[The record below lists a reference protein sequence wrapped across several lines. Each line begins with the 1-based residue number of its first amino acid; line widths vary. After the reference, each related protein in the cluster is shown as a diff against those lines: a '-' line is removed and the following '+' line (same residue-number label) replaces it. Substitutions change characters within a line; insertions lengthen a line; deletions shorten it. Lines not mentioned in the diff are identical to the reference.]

1 MLRFFQPISRDDATQ
16 QQQQSL
22 QQSAAAAATEAAQR
36 AHLQFHRAKPGR
48 PRAKLDVN
56 LQPTA
61 VEAEEE
67 PSKRGKYVNWF
78 ASPFIHDIL
87 AVYRLCSRNSK
98 KTVAHLQQAFPRLLT
113 ESAARYA
120 ELSESTIRS
129 WHDKEGALL
138 PRFKQILDEQRDA
151 ATRGPGRPRALLPH
165 PEIEEKVK
173 SVLTAMR
180 ERGAVVNTIVIRLVM
195 RAVIEKMHPPL
206 LQELKL
212 SHGFVSCWARE
223 QMAWTWRVRTTT
235 ASKLPLDWRE
245 QGIVM
250 AKRIAFNMQAY
261 KVSHCAHKRR
271 CLIDQN

>member
-113 ESAARYA
+113 ESLLPFSSVQLSLLTHSLT
-120 ELSESTIRS
+120 ELSPN
-129 WHDKEGALL
+129 A
-138 PRFKQILDEQRDA
+138 
-151 ATRGPGRPRALLPH
+151 
-165 PEIEEKVK
+165 
-173 SVLTAMR
+173 
-180 ERGAVVNTIVIRLVM
+180 RLV
-195 RAVIEKMHPPL
+195 RQTLEEHMHTPCC
-206 LQELKL
+206 K
-212 SHGFVSCWARE
+212 
-223 QMAWTWRVRTTT
+223 VRPTRDRSRSET
-235 ASKLPLDWRE
+235 
-245 QGIVM
+245 Q
-250 AKRIAFNMQAY
+250 
-261 KVSHCAHKRR
+261 
-271 CLIDQN
+271 